1 MSRPVCIRR
10 PRGASVPLCGGLD
23 RPVNPSQASRGR
35 LGSLPTVLLGS
46 SWQQIEFRCSPEG
59 SAGSQTRF
67 GAVPKGAPVAKR
79 VSVQRLQS
87 RRKSPLGKEPI
98 SVVKTTEIGVRMRT
112 CAALGPL
119 ESGQRA
125 LWDVLT
131 TPKPIFLPTHARK
144 LLRNSFCC
152 QKDPGINLAPASR
165 RPTRWTRA
173 RATSIGR
180 SRCRRVKRHSK
191 AAGIVE
197 HALYQHGGN
206 GEMPRVPPI
215 YRFPSP
221 SRGHN

>member
-1 MSRPVCIRR
+1 MRWPQ
-10 PRGASVPLCGGLD
+10 PPEGPLTSSPGPFG
-23 RPVNPSQASRGR
+23 N
-35 LGSLPTVLLGS
+35 LPTVLLGS
-46 SWQQIEFRCSPEG
+46 RWQQIEFRCGPEVPSG
-59 SAGSQTRF
+59 SETSF
-67 GAVPKGAPVAKR
+67 GAVPKGALAAKR
-79 VSVQRLQS
+79 VSVQRLRS
-87 RRKSPLGKEPI
+87 RRKSLLGKEPI

-112 CAALGPL
+112 SAALGPL

-125 LWDVLT
+125 SWDVLT

-152 QKDPGINLAPASR
+152 QKDPGINLAQCLAPPDKVGA
-165 RPTRWTRA
+165 PGM
-173 RATSIGR
+173 TSIGR
-180 SRCRRVKRHSK
+180 GRHRRVKRQSN

-206 GEMPRVPPI
+206 GEMLCVPPI

>member
-1 MSRPVCIRR
+1 MTKGWVQFVVCLRF
-10 PRGASVPLCGGLD
+10 A
-23 RPVNPSQASRGR
+23 GR
-35 LGSLPTVLLGS
+35 KLS
-46 SWQQIEFRCSPEG
+46 
-59 SAGSQTRF
+59 F
-67 GAVPKGAPVAKR
+67 GAVPKGALAAKR
-79 VSVQRLQS
+79 VSVQQLQS

-112 CAALGPL
+112 SAALGPL

-152 QKDPGINLAPASR
+152 QKGLGINLVPASR

-173 RATSIGR
+173 RATSTGR
-180 SRCRRVKRHSK
+180 GRRRRVKRRSNT
-191 AAGIVE
+191 AGIVE

-206 GEMPRVPPI
+206 GEMPHGPLV

-221 SRGHN
+221 SHGRG

>member
-1 MSRPVCIRR
+1 MSRLVRIRR
-10 PRGASVPLCGGLD
+10 PRDAFVPLCGGLD

-46 SWQQIEFRCSPEG
+46 RWQQIEFRCSPEVP
-59 SAGSQTRF
+59 AGSETSF
-67 GAVPKGAPVAKR
+67 GAVSKDALAAKR

-112 CAALGPL
+112 SAALGPL
-119 ESGQRA
+119 KSGQRT
-125 LWDVLT
+125 LWNVLT
-131 TPKPIFLPTHARK
+131 TPKLVLLPTHPRK

-152 QKDPGINLAPASR
+152 QKDPGIDLAQCLAPPDKVGA
-165 RPTRWTRA
+165 PGM
-173 RATSIGR
+173 TSIGR
-180 SRCRRVKRHSK
+180 GRHRRVKRQSN

-206 GEMPRVPPI
+206 GEMLCVPPI